1 MLKLI
6 QTTFCLLIGLTLQ
19 AHAQSFTWYNPME
32 TSPSCIS
39 GRAWNEEIKGSY
51 ARMPE
56 RLQRNM
62 PEKILYIVSFR

>member
-39 GRAWNEEIKGSY
+39 GRAWNEEIKG
-51 ARMPE
+51 
-56 RLQRNM
+56 
-62 PEKILYIVSFR
+62 VSPKTQL